1 MPAPMSE
8 KKWFIYVGDHH
19 EGPFTVAEIWS
30 GIEAG
35 TFLQTA
41 FVWADGMKE
50 WAPLK
55 ETPDFNEFPI
65 AASIPKV
72 AEPIAPITLQATAD
86 DASQN
91 SIPPIEE
98 PSMVMELELGPSA
111 SSTSASSNW
120 DVESSPSFEVRPTVA
135 AEPVSTEP
143 TRTGVTTVVE
153 VKAMEDATRA
163 EMLRP
168 AAIAREEFDQG
179 PGFFKRLL
187 KPLAFI
193 AGILVCFILLQ
204 KTGMLRGVEERVIGI
219 FSTLPQLP
227 DVSPEDY
234 EELKNAVRAPTS
246 GGPQL
251 AISLSKAD
259 PLSPIFYI
267 ATNLPDG
274 AKFEIYV
281 EGVGHRI
288 LNTLSFSGKLDVTTL
303 QHYARSQPLRYPD
316 GKPIPRGEYVIYV
329 MEAPANQPDLVY
341 KELLQLAPI
350 ARNLP
355 NHLPQERRL
364 VFSKK
369 IFFGAKDSSY
379 EQRLKEFHDGLL
391 AKAKGEVFEL
401 SQAVATLESQAL
413 VSISTYDRLKS
424 QPIGPKQKQAWNEI
438 NRTWRPVES
447 QLVQKYAGLSPEQ
460 VKENYFHGN
469 LIAEFIVVEKILSDL
484 HSTQE
489 KLFTTSANANN
500 LQGEIADLRKQ
511 FENRKEGWKS
521 AIERAQNAPASPE
534 TGLPVNISL
543 DSPTAPAAESP
554 PEQGNAPE
562 SGATKTTP
570 SGAPEND

>member
-19 EGPFTVAEIWS
+19 EGPFTVAEIWA
-30 GIEAG
+30 GIETG

-50 WAPLK
+50 WAPLR

-65 AASIPKV
+65 AASDPKTP
-72 AEPIAPITLQATAD
+72 EPLDDSTLMQTLPVEGTG
-86 DASQN
+86 N
-91 SIPPIEE
+91 TIPPIQE
-98 PSMVMELELGPSA
+98 PSLVMQMERGPDA
-111 SSTSASSNW
+111 STSSVAPRW
-120 DVESSPSFEVRPTVA
+120 EVESSPSFEVRPSVVEA
-135 AEPVSTEP
+135 PLSSESTL
-143 TRTGVTTVVE
+143 TGITTVVE
-153 VKAMEDATRA
+153 IKALEDATRA

-168 AAIAREEFDQG
+168 AAIAGKSSDNG
-179 PGFFKRLL
+179 PGFFRRLL
-187 KPLAFI
+187 KPVAFI
-193 AGILVCFILLQ
+193 SGILACFILLQ
-204 KTGMLRGVEERVIGI
+204 KVGMLRGVEERVIGL
-219 FSTLPQLP
+219 FSTLPAFP

-234 EELKNAVRAPTS
+234 EELKSAVQSPIS

-274 AKFEIYV
+274 AKFEIYI

-288 LNTLSFSGKLDVTTL
+288 LNTLSFSGKLDVTTA
-303 QHYARSQPLRYPD
+303 QHFAKSQPLRYPD

-379 EQRLKEFHDGLL
+379 EQRLKEFHDGLV
-391 AKAKGEVFEL
+391 AKAKGEILEL

-413 VSISTYDRLKS
+413 VSISNYDRLKS
-424 QPIGPKQKQAWNEI
+424 QPIGPKQKQAWNEV
-438 NRTWRPVES
+438 NRTWRPIES
-447 QLVQKYAGLSPEQ
+447 QMVQKYAGLSPEQ

-469 LIAEFIVVEKILSDL
+469 LVAEFIVVEKILSDL

-489 KLFTTSANANN
+489 KLFTTSANAMSLRNDV
-500 LQGEIADLRKQ
+500 ADLRNQ
-511 FENRKEGWKS
+511 FEARKESWKA
-521 AIERAQNAPASPE
+521 AISRAQNTPVNPD
-534 TGLPVNISL
+534 TGLPVPISL
-543 DSPTAPAAESP
+543 ESAVAP
-554 PEQGNAPE
+554 GPE
-562 SGATKTTP
+562 SGATSITP
-570 SGAPEND
+570 NGAPEND